1 MSDGITIVREAPV
14 QTRTVADIRITPA
27 EAWAAFIGEDVSVL
41 RFFELHKGYTLRG
54 YARAMFAP
62 TLSPSDIDA
71 IGDLLVAHART
82 TSTVR

>member
-14 QTRTVADIRITPA
+14 LTRTVADIRITPA

-54 YARAMFAP
+54 YVAAMFRDSV
-62 TLSPSDIDA
+62 SPSDIDA